1 MKYEIPNITNLG
13 ITSALTAVVYLP
25 ITQTLVKWKRRS
37 LIISI
42 INALLI
48 ENLISLQQKEIFDL
62 SLRRANLA
70 SKSDIANFV
79 NKTNFDSKKRYI
91 K

>member
-1 MKYEIPNITNLG
+1 MK
-13 ITSALTAVVYLP
+13 S
-25 ITQTLVKWKRRS
+25 KRRS

-91 K
+91 NMMKDINESKTLSKYILSKCKFRLGKTKCN